1 MKALVVEDEF
11 TSREILKRLLAPVF
25 EVDLAVNGQEAVQA
39 FTLAHERKEPYGLV
53 LMDIMMPVVD
63 GLEALSLIRTME
75 REQGLTPV
83 KVLMTTALNDP
94 KTVIK
99 SFHDGEASGYL
110 IKPIERGKL
119 FAELAK
125 LDLVRT

>member
-11 TSREILKRLLAPVF
+11 TSREILKRLLAPLF

-39 FTLAHERKEPYGLV
+39 FTLAHDLGRPYTLV

-63 GLEALSLIRTME
+63 GLEALTSIRALE
-75 REQGLTPV
+75 RQGGLEPV
-83 KVLMTTALNDP
+83 KVLMTTALSDP

-110 IKPIERGKL
+110 IKPIERTKL
-119 FAELAK
+119 FAELQK
-125 LDLVRT
+125 LGLVRE